1 MKSVS
6 PQVKALLD
14 SCEKLDA
21 SDLAQFQWH
30 LSVISTSTEAEEA
43 ALNLKEDCKK
53 FQAVPKQGRV
63 KAEHYARMR
72 IATATLELKRA
83 TEELE
88 CIYREWESLEYDAPI
103 YWVRG
108 KLVGDVLPDKR
119 FGE

>member
-1 MKSVS
+1 MKSIS

-14 SCEKLDA
+14 GCQELNG

-53 FQAVPKQGRV
+53 LLVIPKQGRV

-88 CIYREWESLEYDAPI
+88 CIYREWESLDKDQPI
-103 YWVRG
+103 YWERG
-108 KLVGDVLPDKR
+108 KLIGDQK
-119 FGE
+119 